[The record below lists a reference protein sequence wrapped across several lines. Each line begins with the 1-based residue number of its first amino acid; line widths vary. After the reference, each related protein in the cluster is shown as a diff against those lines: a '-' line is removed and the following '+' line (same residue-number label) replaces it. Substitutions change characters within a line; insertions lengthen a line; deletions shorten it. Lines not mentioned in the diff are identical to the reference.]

1 MLQTGGHRVA
11 RRRTERRLTHAALPK
26 AVASSDCA
34 LAIARHWGGN
44 TVPSWLPFPRTL
56 RRDTRMEY
64 QSWMCLICGWIY
76 DEEAGLPDEGIAPGT
91 RWEDVPINWTCP
103 ECGAR
108 KEDFEMVQI

>member
-1 MLQTGGHRVA
+1 MAPEFTDFSP
-11 RRRTERRLTHAALPK
+11 TRLK
-26 AVASSDCA
+26 
-34 LAIARHWGGN
+34 
-44 TVPSWLPFPRTL
+44 
-56 RRDTRMEY
+56 MEY
-64 QSWMCLICGWIY
+64 KSWMCLICGWIY